1 MVLSTFVLGGGGS
14 VTIVQYRSGLGWPT
28 VGRGGLRALWHV
40 DRGLSWPTIEEFGRL
55 PR

>member
-1 MVLSTFVLGGGGS
+1 MRGGGSS

-28 VGRGGLRALWHV
+28 IGRGGLRALWHI
-40 DRGLSWPTIEEFGRL
+40 DRGLSWPTIEEGEGCHGNL